1 MCCGYYG
8 TRKTALKMELEAFL
22 EVGAWTSLSS
32 NIRNLNSVQSSVENI
47 ILLFCFICLRQK
59 NEVNRISMSG

>member
-1 MCCGYYG
+1 
-8 TRKTALKMELEAFL
+8 MELEAFL